1 MQPALSASTGVGE
14 VVMALF
20 YSLQTGMIVHVIK
33 DIGADQ
39 QRLWRADE
47 RSFATA
53 YLRGAEMKVIEFG
66 QHPKTKKRIVLLQ
79 PVNHQSY
86 PAGALEQCFGV
97 PEDDFAVFFG

>member
-39 QRLWRADE
+39 QRLWRADD
-47 RSFATA
+47 RALATV

-79 PVNHQSY
+79 PVSLQSY
-86 PAGALEQCFGV
+86 PAGALDQCFGV